1 MTKKKTQTFLSA
13 MAFLFLVVG
22 IVPAA
27 AQERNTSRTERQ
39 ADRNFIRQK
48 YDKAMSQYET
58 AIKRE
63 ESELN
68 RASIHMKTAR
78 LYFMLRNYV
87 RSSEHYEKALELNDE
102 LFAVDDLCNY
112 VDALRFIGENK
123 KAEAICLDN
132 AYKNIYSHYQ
142 RYQNT
147 LDALAMQHI
156 IVEDPGYTAKKLAI
170 NGPKSE
176 FWVGNYGNKPFY
188 AISFGDFNDPNKL
201 FFHRTHYYM
210 LDETDEEKTEVAD
223 PKSKKDKSPRYYEYF
238 RRIPV
243 DLQNGPLSFS
253 PDMRMMVTTVL
264 KYGKTKTTV
273 DVADKE
279 ARPFRTQLLYS
290 TLKHNGHSY
299 SKYQSIFPQ
308 ESEFSYAHPYLYNDG
323 NSLLFASDMPGGYG
337 GFDLYVTHYDV
348 YAGEWGIPENLG
360 PQVNT
365 EGDEIF
371 PVLYDDRLIFASNGL
386 PGYGGYDLFSTFYD
400 KDGVVPGGV
409 THFPYPVN
417 SVFNDYYMC
426 PLTLHTAYFVS
437 DRDPVSRDDIYFLRT
452 EEELGVEQGQPFY
465 GMSEEAAIM
474 GGQLLLSAMTET
486 VVPESVTLQEHA
498 PKGLLLTL
506 YFDFNSYA
514 LTPESID
521 RLNHFISEMGNYTF
535 DELIF
540 DGYADEI
547 GSEQY
552 NYQLSEKRAMA
563 VSDYLRLQKVSGPF
577 NVSGHGR
584 LKLSEKEVNEE
595 ISRYPWTEGGV
606 DWTRI
611 NRRARR
617 VEIYNK

>member
-1 MTKKKTQTFLSA
+1 MTKKKTQIFLSA
-13 MAFLFLVVG
+13 IAFLFLLVG
-22 IVPAA
+22 TIPAV
-27 AQERNTSRTERQ
+27 AQERNTSHTERR

-48 YDKAMSQYET
+48 FDKAMSQYET

-68 RASIHMKTAR
+68 RASMHMKTAR
-78 LYFMLRNYV
+78 LYFMLRNYAS
-87 RSSEHYEKALELNDE
+87 SSEHYEKALEINDD
-102 LFAVDDLCNY
+102 LFSVDDLCNY
-112 VDALRFIGENK
+112 VDALRFIGEDK
-123 KAEAICLDN
+123 KAEGICLNN

-147 LDALAMQHI
+147 LDALAMRHA
-156 IVEDPGYTAKKLAI
+156 IVEDPGYIAKKLSI

-188 AISFGDFNDPNKL
+188 AMSFSDFNDPGKL
-201 FFHRTHYYM
+201 FFHRTHYYA
-210 LDETDEEKTEVAD
+210 LDETDEEEMEDADSKPKKGKT
-223 PKSKKDKSPRYYEYF
+223 PRYYEYF

-264 KYGKTKTTV
+264 EYGKTKTTV
-273 DVADKE
+273 DVADK
-279 ARPFRTQLLYS
+279 ATRPFRTQLLYS
-290 TLKHNGHSY
+290 TLKHRGNRY
-299 SKYQSIFPQ
+299 SKYQPIFPQ
-308 ESEFSYAHPYLYNDG
+308 ESGFSYAHPYLYNDG

-337 GFDLYVTHYDV
+337 GFDLYVTHYDG
-348 YAGEWGIPENLG
+348 YAGEWSTPVNLG

-371 PVLYDDRLIFASNGL
+371 PVLYDDRLIFSSNGL

-409 THFPYPVN
+409 IHFPYPVN

-437 DRDPVSRDDIYFLRT
+437 DRDPLSRDDIYFLRT
-452 EEELGVEQGQPFY
+452 IEELGAEQGQPFY
-465 GMSEEAAIM
+465 GMSEEAAVM
-474 GGQLLLSAMTET
+474 GGQLLLSGMTET

-506 YFDFNSYA
+506 YFDFDSYV
-514 LTPESID
+514 LSPESID
-521 RLNHFISEMGNYTF
+521 RLNHFISEMGHYAFN
-535 DELIF
+535 ELVF

-552 NYQLSEKRAMA
+552 NYQLSERRAMA
-563 VSDYLRLQKVSGPF
+563 VSDYLRQHKVMVPF
-577 NVSGHGR
+577 SVTGHGR

-595 ISRYPWTEGGV
+595 MSRYPWTEGGV
-606 DWTRI
+606 DWVRV